1 MELTGKLIYVAET
14 KQISEKFRKRDFAIE
29 TQEQYPQEVKFELHQ
44 DKTDLIDS
52 YTIDEVITVSFNL
65 RGRSYLDKNGVT
77 QYSNTLQS
85 WKIQR

>member
-14 KQISEKFRKRDFAIE
+14 QQITDKFSKREFVVE
-29 TQEQYPQEVKFELHQ
+29 TFEQYPQQIKFELHQ

-52 YTIDEVITVSFNL
+52 YTINETITVSLNL
-65 RGRSYLDKNGVT
+65 RGRSYVDKNGLT
-77 QYSNTLQS
+77 QYSNTLQA